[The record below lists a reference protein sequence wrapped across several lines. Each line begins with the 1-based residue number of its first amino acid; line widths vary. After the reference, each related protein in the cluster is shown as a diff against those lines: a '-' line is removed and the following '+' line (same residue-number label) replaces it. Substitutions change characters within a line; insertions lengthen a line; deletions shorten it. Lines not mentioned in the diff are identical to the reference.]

1 MPAELTTVPLL
12 LISDTKGNREFLLD
26 KELYIIGRDSKC
38 DIRLISPFVSR
49 HHATLV
55 RLQDANGVL
64 YYRIVD
70 GDLRGQPSTNGILVN
85 GRKVTSH
92 KLRNEDEIL
101 FAPNVVIVYYWLGQ
115 DDEMECKKLV
125 AS

>member
-1 MPAELTTVPLL
+1 MPAEPKPVPLL

-38 DIRLISPFVSR
+38 DIRLVSPFVSR

-55 RLQDANGVL
+55 RFQEANGAS

-70 GDLRGQPSTNGILVN
+70 GDLRGQPSTNGILIN
-85 GRKVTSH
+85 GRKLTSH
-92 KLRNEDEIL
+92 KLKNEDEIV
-101 FAPNVVIVYYWLGQ
+101 FAPNVMIVYYGLERG
-115 DDEMECKKLV
+115 DEMECKKLV